1 MLCFPPAGLH
11 VRYAGRKKTMRHNAD
26 NEKKWQMNG
35 SRNGKGYL
43 SGVQERGS
51 LDPHGAL
58 QTAAS
63 LPAED
68 LTSEEAS
75 GPGNSRY
82 PSIRGIPGRGDT

>member
-1 MLCFPPAGLH
+1 MTH
-11 VRYAGRKKTMRHNAD
+11 TID
-26 NEKKWQMNG
+26 NEMLWQMNG

-43 SGVQERGS
+43 PGVQERGS
-51 LDPHGAL
+51 QDPHGAL

-68 LTSEEAS
+68 LTGEDAS

-82 PSIRGIPGRGDT
+82 PSMWGILGKGDT

>member
-11 VRYAGRKKTMRHNAD
+11 VGYAGRKKNMTHTTD
-26 NEKKWQMNG
+26 NEMLWQMNG

-43 SGVQERGS
+43 PGVQERGS
-51 LDPHGAL
+51 QDPHGAL

-63 LPAED
+63 LLAED
-68 LTSEEAS
+68 LTGEEAS

-82 PSIRGIPGRGDT
+82 PSIRGIIRKGDT